1 MSHTLEIVKIQK
13 PQDANIIIGQAHFIK
28 TVEDVYEALVG
39 CVPQIK
45 FGLAFC
51 EASGV
56 CKVRCEGTDEGLK
69 KTAAQNAM
77 NVGAGH
83 AFFVLLDGTFPINV
97 LNAIKN
103 VPEVCS
109 IYCATANPLEI
120 VVVQTQ
126 QGRGIL
132 GVIDGASPQGIENE
146 TDIAWRKDFLRK
158 IGYKR

>member
-1 MSHTLEIVKIQK
+1 MSPDIDVVRISK
-13 PQDANIIIGQAHFIK
+13 PENANIIIGQTHFIK

-39 CVPQIK
+39 CVPHIK

-51 EASGV
+51 EASGA
-56 CKVRCEGTDEGLK
+56 CKVRCEGTDEDLIK
-69 KTAAQNAM
+69 IAAQNAM
-77 NVGAGH
+77 SVGAGH
-83 AFFVLLDGTFPINV
+83 TFFVILDGTYPVNV

-132 GVIDGASPQGIENE
+132 GVIDGAPPQGIENE
-146 TDIAWRKDFLRK
+146 ADIAWRKDFLRK
-158 IGYKR
+158 TGYKR